1 MPSIYNKFLNE
12 NESLGDLYSKVN
24 DLIKEFQSLKQIEI
38 DLDPKLLE
46 YYEMFY
52 SDSITSSELITILD
66 IDIKDWD
73 LEIGSS
79 DEYIKLFGK
88 DDSQGEKD
96 LLKKMK
102 ENASTLVSYRQIVL
116 LKALEDLMNLG

>member
-102 ENASTLVSYRQIVL
+102 ENASILVSYRQIVL

>member
-24 DLIKEFQSLKQIEI
+24 DLIKEFLPLKQIEI

-52 SDSITSSELITILD
+52 SDSITSSELTSILD

-73 LEIGSS
+73 LEVSAS
-79 DEYIKLFGK
+79 EEYIKLYGT
-88 DDSQGEKD
+88 DDSKGERD
-96 LLKKMK
+96 LLIKLK
-102 ENASTLVSYRQIVL
+102 ENASTLVTYRQIVL
-116 LKALEDLMNLG
+116 LKALEDLMNL

>member
-24 DLIKEFQSLKQIEI
+24 DLIKEFQPLKQIEI